1 MKLIIDIPEVVKHK
15 VYAYGLSL
23 SPSDKE
29 QLIKAIL
36 NGTPIPD
43 NATNGK
49 EVLIKYCLE
58 HSGEEIYDLLKRVFD
73 ASMSWTD
80 SRGFIIE
87 WLEKGI
93 RNEKDTSIFN

>member
-1 MKLIIDIPEVVKHK
+1 MKLIIDIP
-15 VYAYGLSL
+15 
-23 SPSDKE
+23 KE
-29 QLIKAIL
+29 EYKRYKKALTAINGCDYSITCAIK

-58 HSGEEIYDLLKRVFD
+58 HSGEEIYDLLKQVFD

-80 SRGFIIE
+80 SRSYIIE
-87 WLEKGI
+87 WLEKGV
-93 RNEKDTSIFN
+93 NK

>member
-1 MKLIIDIPEVVKHK
+1 MKLIIDIPEVVQHK

-43 NATNGK
+43 NATNGEIMQMMFSNGATENFATFMSFAASEDEYINCTYEWWNAPYKTESENK
-49 EVLIKYCLE
+49 E
-58 HSGEEIYDLLKRVFD
+58 
-73 ASMSWTD
+73 
-80 SRGFIIE
+80 
-87 WLEKGI
+87 
-93 RNEKDTSIFN
+93 